1 MDNYEYTI
9 ASLPVLR
16 QDTASADHI
25 DVKKLTSEIRDQLSF
40 KDQALV
46 DLLLSGYDPDSLNYS
61 FYFNALNHRNRFI
74 RKYFEYD
81 MNVRNAKVEYLNK
94 ALGRLEG
101 QDTIVIENREQAEFD
116 DRQRVDEILASSDI
130 LARERGLDDI
140 MWQKIDEITISDV
153 FDIEFILGFL
163 AKLNIIGRWL
173 KLDPETGRTMFRQ
186 LVDDIRKT
194 YDNKKQNDI

>member
-1 MDNYEYTI
+1 
-9 ASLPVLR
+9 
-16 QDTASADHI
+16 
-25 DVKKLTSEIRDQLSF
+25 
-40 KDQALV
+40 
-46 DLLLSGYDPDSLNYS
+46 
-61 FYFNALNHRNRFI
+61 
-74 RKYFEYD
+74 
-81 MNVRNAKVEYLNK
+81 
-94 ALGRLEG
+94 
-101 QDTIVIENREQAEFD
+101 
-116 DRQRVDEILASSDI
+116 
-130 LARERGLDDI
+130 

>member
-1 MDNYEYTI
+1 MDNYEYII

-16 QDTASADHI
+16 QDTASDDHI
-25 DVKKLTSEIRDQLSF
+25 DVKRLTSEIQDQLSD
-40 KDQALV
+40 KDQVLV
-46 DLLLSGYDPDSLNYS
+46 DLLLSGYDPDNLNYS
-61 FYFNALNHRNRFI
+61 FYFTALSHRNRFI
-74 RKYFEYD
+74 RNYFEYD

-116 DRQRVDEILASSDI
+116 DRQRVDDILAGTDI

-140 MWQKIDEITISDV
+140 MWQKIDEITVSDV
-153 FDIEFILGFL
+153 FDIEFILGFV